1 MNVTKG
7 NRTKEKLKKKELD
20 SEDVFCQATAI
31 LRKMYGETRNAE
43 CFVQT
48 SNVCYGTANATV
60 QRLSESKPIEY
71 APSSDTGG

>member
-1 MNVTKG
+1 
-7 NRTKEKLKKKELD
+7 
-20 SEDVFCQATAI
+20 
-31 LRKMYGETRNAE
+31 MYGETRNAE

-48 SNVCYGTANATV
+48 SNVRYGTANATA